1 MFEELKPHLVE
12 LRKRLFISVVALILA
27 FFVCFA
33 FWKPIL
39 HFICVPLMNVL
50 PKGSEII
57 FYKPQENFF
66 TAMQVS
72 LFAALLASLPV
83 ILWQAWRFVEP
94 GLYENEK
101 RFVVPF
107 VLSASVMFLI
117 GAAFC
122 YYLVVPI
129 AFDFLINFGGGEYK
143 AMPSVAEYV
152 SIFTKLVIAFGLGYE
167 LPVAIFFLAKIGLVT
182 EKTLIRN
189 FRVAILIIF
198 IFAAI
203 MTPPDVFS
211 QFLMAIPL
219 IGLYAISIYIAK
231 VVNPADPDIDGDD
244 EDELELLEDK
254 NA

>member
-27 FFVCFA
+27 FFVCFV

-50 PKGSEII
+50 PEGSEII

-72 LFAALLASLPV
+72 LFAAFLVALPI
-83 ILWQAWRFVEP
+83 ILWQAWKFVEP

-107 VLSASVMFLI
+107 VFSATIMFLI

-129 AFDFLINFGGGEYK
+129 AFDFLINFSGGEYK
-143 AMPSVAEYV
+143 AMPSISEYV
-152 SIFTKLVIAFGLGYE
+152 SFFTKLVIAFGLGYE

-231 VVNPADPDIDGDD
+231 VVNPADPDIDSEDD
-244 EDELELLEDK
+244 EKELLEDK

>member
-1 MFEELKPHLVE
+1 MFEELRPHLVE
-12 LRKRLFISVVALILA
+12 LRKRLFICVVALIIG

-39 HFICVPLMNVL
+39 HFICIPLNNAL
-50 PKGSEII
+50 PEGSEIM

-72 LFAALLASLPV
+72 LFAGLLASLPI
-83 ILWQAWRFVEP
+83 ILWQIWRFVEP

-101 RFVVPF
+101 RFVLPF
-107 VLSASVMFLI
+107 VLSATMMFLI

-129 AFDFLINFGGGEYK
+129 AFDFLINFGGGEFK
-143 AMPSVAEYV
+143 AMPSISEYV
-152 SIFTKLVIAFGLGYE
+152 SIFTKLVIAFGMGYE
-167 LPVAIFFLAKIGLVT
+167 LPVLIFFLAKIGLVT

-231 VVNPADPDIDGDD
+231 VVNPADPELEIDDD
-244 EDELELLEDK
+244 E
-254 NA
+254 